1 MNFLNSV
8 TDSSASTDVTAEK
21 DDHAI
26 IEEDSGLTLDAS
38 HLKSD
43 DLASESGFFTE
54 SSQVVRTP
62 KDEPPVSSDSERSSL
77 SDSEEIRIKE
87 LETNVSS
94 AEAPAEERPE
104 NKKVYKT
111 IILTLAR
118 KITN

>member
-1 MNFLNSV
+1 MTFHNSV
-8 TDSSASTDVTAEK
+8 TDSSASSDVTAEK

-26 IEEDSGLTLDAS
+26 IEEDSRLTVDAS

-62 KDEPPVSSDSERSSL
+62 KDEPPVSSDSEHSSL

-87 LETNVSS
+87 LETNVTS
-94 AEAPAEERPE
+94 AEERPE

-111 IILTLAR
+111 IILTHAG
-118 KITN
+118 KTTK